1 MLPVSNRPRRLVL
14 LGIIASLAVLLGS
27 AAFVQ
32 ERNDAIQR
40 GMDARVR
47 ELQAAWNARSFARPV
62 AWGEVAPGNAFDHY
76 DLATSR
82 AAELLRADNDA
93 LVATLRR
100 SDAEVAEQTGE
111 LRARW
116 QPVVD
121 ALRAGAHAERAMP
134 PLQPIDGAPTG
145 VNGLLSCRWVAN
157 AAVFAA
163 RAARH
168 EGRGV
173 EAVQHTLDAAA
184 FGADIA
190 RHGTLIQ
197 QMIGVAMLT
206 IGSGEAWP
214 EPALARLDQDALSLL
229 ADGLE
234 RIDRSLPPWLDQDA
248 ELLFLARALRS
259 QPASGDGATRAPW
272 RFLFSEQ
279 WMVADAFDRVA
290 DLAAELART
299 RQLPWPQ
306 RQALIEQECATIAN
320 GDNPLA
326 ANCVPNLAN
335 AESCLREGIA
345 SLRLLR
351 MAVDRHLGRD
361 LPPVRDPL
369 GDGPIRV
376 RVTDEGVR
384 LWCAGDDQR
393 PNRARLVAR

>member
-1 MLPVSNRPRRLVL
+1 
-14 LGIIASLAVLLGS
+14 
-27 AAFVQ
+27 
-32 ERNDAIQR
+32 
-40 GMDARVR
+40 
-47 ELQAAWNARSFARPV
+47 
-62 AWGEVAPGNAFDHY
+62 
-76 DLATSR
+76 
-82 AAELLRADNDA
+82 LLRADNDA

-121 ALRAGAHAERAMP
+121 VLRAGAHAERALP
-134 PLQPIDGAPTG
+134 PLQPLDGAPTG
-145 VNGLLSCRWVAN
+145 ISNLLSCRWVAN

-173 EAVQHTLDAAA
+173 EAVQRTLDAAT

-190 RHGTLIQ
+190 RHGTMVE
-197 QMIGVAMLT
+197 QMIGVAILT

-214 EPALARLDQDALSLL
+214 EPALARLDHDALSLL

-234 RIDRSLPPWLDQDA
+234 RIDRSLPPWLDQHA

-259 QPASGDGATRAPW
+259 QPAGDDWMPAATW

-279 WMVADAFDRVA
+279 WMIADAFDRVA
-290 DLAAELART
+290 DLANELVRT
-299 RQLPWPQ
+299 RELPWPQ
-306 RQALIEQECATIAN
+306 RQALLEQECAAVTD

-326 ANCVPNLAN
+326 ATCVPHLAS
-335 AESCLREGIA
+335 AEGNIREGIA

-361 LPPVRDPL
+361 LPPLRDPL

-376 RVTDEGVR
+376 RATDEGVR

-393 PNRARLVAR
+393 PNRARLVGR